1 MTGRSED
8 PNSLHD
14 EVFTR
19 VFDAHWAALRHHI
32 EGAVT
37 DDDEVTEIVSAVFL
51 EAWTRLDVAQPMGRV
66 WLFRA
71 ADRELRARTGR
82 TTSRLAVLD
91 AVHHGMAG
99 TSEEP
104 GAADLSADQMPDRDS
119 VLRALAVLTSR
130 QRRIIMLAYWDGL
143 TEGEISELVRY
154 PRRSVRTI
162 LRRAEKRIR
171 DALGLEGAS
180 EREG

>member
-1 MTGRSED
+1 MT
-8 PNSLHD
+8 
-14 EVFTR
+14 
-19 VFDAHWAALRHHI
+19 
-32 EGAVT
+32 
-37 DDDEVTEIVSAVFL
+37 
-51 EAWTRLDVAQPMGRV
+51 
-66 WLFRA
+66 
-71 ADRELRARTGR
+71 
-82 TTSRLAVLD
+82 
-91 AVHHGMAG
+91 G

-104 GAADLSADQMPDRDS
+104 GEADLSAGQMPDRDS

-162 LRRAEKRIR
+162 LRRAEKRMR

>member
-32 EGAVT
+32 EGAVA

-51 EAWTRLDVAQPMGRV
+51 EAWTRLDVAKPMGRV

-91 AVHHGMAG
+91 AVHQGMAG

-162 LRRAEKRIR
+162 LRRAEKRMR